1 LCWIA
6 AGVQIGVFAFSE
18 EFKERNKMNRSV
30 VNLIAVAERNVRGY
44 ADVPPGSINDEIESE
59 LAVYGYAIAESDR
72 LWVGGHRI
80 HTPESVLFGNYGLYV
95 PRSIFTCTSS
105 QSTFVPDARDFD
117 LYAVLEMR
125 GQIQS
130 N

>member
-1 LCWIA
+1 
-6 AGVQIGVFAFSE
+6 
-18 EFKERNKMNRSV
+18 MNRSV

-80 HTPESVLFGNYGLYV
+80 HTPESVLFGNYRLYV

-105 QSTFVPDARDFD
+105 QSPAPSRTSSRPFTITELLRTMKR
-117 LYAVLEMR
+117 LLTSR
-125 GQIQS
+125 R
-130 N
+130 